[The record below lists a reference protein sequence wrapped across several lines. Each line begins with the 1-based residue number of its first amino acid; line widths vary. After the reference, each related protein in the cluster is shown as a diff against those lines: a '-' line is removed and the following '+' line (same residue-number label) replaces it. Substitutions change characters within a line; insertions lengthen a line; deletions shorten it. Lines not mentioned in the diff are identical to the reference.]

1 MPQLDAT
8 TFAAQIVWLAICF
21 VVLYLIMSRVV
32 IPRIGGILEDR
43 EARIRGDL
51 DKAQALKADT
61 DQAIANYEKRLTEA
75 RASAQAIVGEMKATM
90 AAETDARRREIDAE
104 LAERQAEAERKIAAQ
119 RESALA
125 SLDEVARTV
134 TAALVE
140 KLSGGSVDSGRI
152 ADAVAAS
159 KGGR

>member
-21 VVLYLIMSRVV
+21 VVLYVIMSQVV

-61 DQAIANYEKRLTEA
+61 DQAIANYEKRLAEA
-75 RASAQAIVGEMKATM
+75 RANAQAIIGEMKAAV
-90 AAETDARRREIDAE
+90 AAETDARRREIEADLSA
-104 LAERQAEAERKIAAQ
+104 RQAEAEKKIAAQ

-125 SLDEVARTV
+125 SLDEVAVSV

-140 KLSGGSVDSGRI
+140 KLSGGPADSGRI
-152 ADAVAAS
+152 ADAVAAG

>member
-8 TFAAQIVWLAICF
+8 TFAAQIVWLAITF
-21 VVLYLIMSRVV
+21 VVLYLIMSQVV

-61 DQAIANYEKRLTEA
+61 DAAIAHYEKRLAEA
-75 RASAQAIVGEMKATM
+75 RANAQAIVGEMKDKMT
-90 AAETDARRREIDAE
+90 AETNERRRKIESE
-104 LAERQAEAERKIAAQ
+104 LSERQALAEEQIAAQ
-119 RESALA
+119 RASALA
-125 SLDEVARTV
+125 SLDELAQAV
-134 TAALVE
+134 TSALVE
-140 KLSGGSVDSGRI
+140 KLSGGSADSGRV